1 MDKNNFHFKIRDMSV
16 HELVGLVESYNGY
29 IKEHNKA
36 ICAECAAITMEKFLE
51 RKDWKRKWK
60 I

>member
-36 ICAECAAITMEKFLE
+36 ICAECAALTVDEFLE
-51 RKDWKRKWK
+51 HCNF
-60 I
+60 